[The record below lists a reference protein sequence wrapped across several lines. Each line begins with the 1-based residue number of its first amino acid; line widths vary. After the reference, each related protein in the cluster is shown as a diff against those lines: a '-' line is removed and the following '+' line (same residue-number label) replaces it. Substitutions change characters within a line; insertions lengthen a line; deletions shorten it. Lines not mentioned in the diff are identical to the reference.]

1 MQALVDNFSKLLEQK
16 IKQIN
21 GLKKEGNAM
30 QTLSKR
36 VDLLSF
42 CMAVIERAEN
52 ELLVYKENNV
62 SYNIPEVV
70 NYDYNLSDY
79 AERFYIQVNKVIEV
93 MTEKSDNF
101 AVQMIPMKKK
111 EMLLKFAK
119 LMMEISAR
127 WHIERFINVYE
138 FDTPIENRAFPKRK
152 PLLQEC
158 IFFADRMNSTKMGI
172 KHKDG
177 IMPRKIIF
185 AVQPSAGK
193 SFVANVY
200 STMSLCLHHIYYKTS
215 GILRMS
221 NNSSNAEGFADQIKA
236 MIENEKIALIYPE
249 FKHYFSTGKPKILE
263 KSTSGEWKLAD
274 LDPRIRASH
283 FARGRDS
290 AINSIRIFVG
300 LIIDD
305 LSDGFDQ
312 MSNDEAHQAMT
323 RKYYVDM
330 ESRGESDDLPVFIL
344 GTMFNEYDI
353 QNTMISRLEE
363 EEGLTKDPKFRD
375 VRATP
380 DYSTVVIEV
389 DCFTPDG
396 ESYAPRL
403 ISTYKLKQRQNSL
416 KPYEFDLVY
425 RQIRTSREP
434 RIFDYGNLK
443 VYKKLPETLR
453 GRRVGVLDPTRTN
466 GGDFFSLPVFDFD
479 TVDLD
484 PYFVDCIYEQK
495 SLGKLAD
502 PTNKFFIKVVKF
514 LIDNNVRE
522 FYIENNTSNTLGTL
536 FEQKFQELG
545 YTCKI
550 FEFFTAKERGKM
562 NKLERILYEEPTI
575 TANIHFPSPSCY
587 PPLHRISQFMSDFTR
602 FDSKMEGS
610 NKKQHDDAPDSVAI
624 FSKRCLFNRQSRF
637 SSIVGVE
644 KGRIFG
650 RR

>member
-1 MQALVDNFSKLLEQK
+1 VQNLVDNFSKTLDAK

-21 GLKKEGNAM
+21 GLKKEGNFM

-36 VDLLSF
+36 IDLLSF
-42 CMAVIERAEN
+42 CMAIIERARN
-52 ELLVYKENNV
+52 EMLVYKENNKNFNPRDV
-62 SYNIPEVV
+62 IQ
-70 NYDYNLSDY
+70 YDYDMSDY
-79 AERFYIQVNKVIEV
+79 AERFYDQANKVIEV
-93 MTEKSDNF
+93 LMQNAKHTS
-101 AVQMIPMKKK
+101 VQMIPMKKK
-111 EMLLKFAK
+111 ETLLNLAK
-119 LMMEISAR
+119 LMMEVSAR
-127 WHIERFINVYE
+127 WHIERIINVFE
-138 FDTPIENRAFPKRK
+138 FDTPNENRAFPKRK

-172 KHKDG
+172 KHDDG
-177 IMPRKIIF
+177 IMPKKIIF

-200 STMSLCLHHIYYKTS
+200 SLMSLCLHHLYFKTS

-263 KSTSGEWKLAD
+263 KSTSGEWKIAD

-300 LIIDD
+300 LVIDD

-353 QNTMISRLEE
+353 QNTMIKKLED
-363 EEGLTKDPKFRD
+363 EEGLRKDKNYRD
-375 VRATP
+375 VRSTP

-389 DCFTPDG
+389 DCYTEDNQ
-396 ESYAPRL
+396 SYAPRL
-403 ISTYKLKQRQNSL
+403 ISTEKLKQRQNSL

-425 RQIRTSREP
+425 RQVRTSREP

-443 VYKKLPETLR
+443 IYDKLPDTLR
-453 GRRVGVLDPTRTN
+453 GNKIAVLDPTRTN
-466 GGDFFSLPVFDFD
+466 GGDFFSLPVFAFD
-479 TVDLD
+479 TKDLD
-484 PYFVDCIYEQK
+484 PYFLDCIYEQK
-495 SLGKLAD
+495 SLGKIAD
-502 PTNKFFIKVVKF
+502 PTNKFFLRVVKF
-514 LIDNNVRE
+514 LIDNNVKE

-536 FEQKFQELG
+536 FEQKFIELG

-550 FEFFTAKERGKM
+550 FEFFTAKEKGKM

-575 TANIHFPSPSCY
+575 TANIHFPKSTLY
-587 PPLHRISQFMSDFTR
+587 PPLHRISQFMTDFTR
-602 FDSKMEGS
+602 FDSKIEGS
-610 NKKQHDDAPDSVAI
+610 NRKQHDDAPDSIAI
-624 FSKRCLFNRQSRF
+624 FSKRCLFNRQTRF
-637 SSIVGVE
+637 STIVGVD
-644 KGRIFG
+644 KGKIFG